1 MDKSKI
7 LIADDELY
15 IRHLVS
21 SALGRDYTVL
31 EASNG
36 EEALD
41 IARSQ
46 RPDLILLDIM
56 MPKLDGIGACYLLKS
71 DIYTKAIPV
80 IMVSVRTDKLDQD
93 YSKEM
98 GADDYLTKPF
108 SVQALL
114 DKVKQ
119 YELATTMTAS

>member
-1 MDKSKI
+1 MDKRKV
-7 LIADDELY
+7 LIADDELC
-15 IRHLVS
+15 IRHLVG

-46 RPDLILLDIM
+46 RPDFILLDIM

-71 DIYTKAIPV
+71 DIYTEAIPV

-93 YSKEM
+93 YSK
-98 GADDYLTKPF
+98 
-108 SVQALL
+108 
-114 DKVKQ
+114 
-119 YELATTMTAS
+119 